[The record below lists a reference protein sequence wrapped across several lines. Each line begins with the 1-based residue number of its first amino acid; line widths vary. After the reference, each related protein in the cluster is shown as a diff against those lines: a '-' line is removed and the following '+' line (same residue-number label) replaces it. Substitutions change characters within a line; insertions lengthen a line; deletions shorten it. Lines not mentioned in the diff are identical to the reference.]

1 MQPSLARSIQTIRAC
16 GTWHSSSRRTCHCG
30 IPPLYDIPP
39 PTLVTSTR
47 AHGSKTAV
55 TVGIKTI
62 LLITHKQTISH
73 DVVIGYKQHSTVISF
88 GLSPVLPMRNLA
100 ARGSETK
107 IPIPQKQADNPV
119 LLSHA
124 ALSRLHNSQ
133 LFIQLSHSG
142 AVATVTRMQCVYDT
156 SRMHSSGRLI
166 PFGHA
171 PCGPYI
177 GGKST
182 PCRQTYN

>member
-1 MQPSLARSIQTIRAC
+1 MCLA
-16 GTWHSSSRRTCHCG
+16 
-30 IPPLYDIPP
+30 LY
-39 PTLVTSTR
+39 
-47 AHGSKTAV
+47 
-55 TVGIKTI
+55 
-62 LLITHKQTISH
+62 
-73 DVVIGYKQHSTVISF
+73 
-88 GLSPVLPMRNLA
+88 MR
-100 ARGSETK
+100 G
-107 IPIPQKQADNPV
+107 PV

-156 SRMHSSGRLI
+156 SRMHSSGTFV

-177 GGKST
+177 CGKST
-182 PCRQTYN
+182 PCRQTYNSFHQNSHCQPRFLSGGTEVLTQTLVQQGLT